1 MVDVMRGVPSKKI
14 FYIYWES
21 WVVERHAFGTVTEH
35 CVLTLVYKIET
46 RAFRNK
52 NNHSDY

>member
-1 MVDVMRGVPSKKI
+1 MRGVPSKKY
-14 FYIYWES
+14 FTFTGS

-52 NNHSDY
+52 QSL